1 MNRWI
6 AKCSQA
12 RYAWGMSLALHLSP
26 ADLADRERAAKSVRA
41 FLREAEMA
49 GASVELTADAP
60 FLTPEEVAKQL
71 GLSRPTISRRIKA
84 GDLKAIK
91 VGNRN
96 RIPIAEFE
104 RFRDAYLAEMASALA
119 DDF

>member
-1 MNRWI
+1 MN
-6 AKCSQA
+6 
-12 RYAWGMSLALHLSP
+12 LALRLSP
-26 ADLADRERAAKSVRA
+26 TDLADHDAATKSVLA

-60 FLTPEEVAKQL
+60 FLTPDEVAKQL
-71 GLSRPTISRRIKA
+71 GLSRPPFLVESKA

-104 RFRDAYLAEMASALA
+104 RFREAYLDEMASVLA
-119 DDF
+119 NDF

>member
-1 MNRWI
+1 
-6 AKCSQA
+6 
-12 RYAWGMSLALHLSP
+12 MSLALHLSP
-26 ADLADRERAAKSVRA
+26 ADLADGERTAKSVLT

-49 GASVELTADAP
+49 GASVELTADTP

-71 GLSRPTISRRIKA
+71 GVSRPTISRRIKA

-104 RFRDAYLAEMASALA
+104 RFREAYLDEMASALA
-119 DDF
+119 DDV

>member
-1 MNRWI
+1 MTPPR
-6 AKCSQA
+6 
-12 RYAWGMSLALHLSP
+12 
-26 ADLADRERAAKSVRA
+26 KSVLA

-60 FLTPEEVAKQL
+60 FLTPDEVAKQL

-104 RFRDAYLAEMASALA
+104 RFREAYLDEMASVLA
-119 DDF
+119 NDF

>member
-1 MNRWI
+1 MN
-6 AKCSQA
+6 
-12 RYAWGMSLALHLSP
+12 LALRLSP
-26 ADLADRERAAKSVRA
+26 TDLADHDAATKSVLA

-60 FLTPEEVAKQL
+60 FLTPDEVAKQL

-104 RFRDAYLAEMASALA
+104 RFREAYLDEMASVLA
-119 DDF
+119 NDF

>member
-1 MNRWI
+1 VGHEPR
-6 AKCSQA
+6 A
-12 RYAWGMSLALHLSP
+12 SP
-26 ADLADRERAAKSVRA
+26 QSADLADRERATESVLA
-41 FLREAEMA
+41 FLREAEMV

-60 FLTPEEVAKQL
+60 FLTPEEAAKQL
-71 GLSRPTISRRIKA
+71 GVSRPTISRRIKA

-104 RFRDAYLAEMASALA
+104 RFREVYLDEMTSVLA

>member
-1 MNRWI
+1 
-6 AKCSQA
+6 
-12 RYAWGMSLALHLSP
+12 MSLALHLSP
-26 ADLADRERAAKSVRA
+26 ADLADRAHATKSVLA

-60 FLTPEEVAKQL
+60 FLTPEQVAKQL
-71 GLSRPTISRRIKA
+71 GVSRPTISRRIKA

-104 RFRDAYLAEMASALA
+104 RFREACLDEMASALA

>member
-1 MNRWI
+1 M
-6 AKCSQA
+6 
-12 RYAWGMSLALHLSP
+12 
-26 ADLADRERAAKSVRA
+26 
-41 FLREAEMA
+41 
-49 GASVELTADAP
+49 
-60 FLTPEEVAKQL
+60 AKQL
-71 GLSRPTISRRIKA
+71 GVSRPTISRRIKA

-104 RFRDAYLAEMASALA
+104 RCREPYFDEMASALA